1 MTDKILAELR
11 AVSVNLKNAIL
22 RNITVVTAEKTVT
35 VYLVTDA
42 AFTPS
47 DKERAAA
54 VLRGYVPAY
63 FGLNLEISKL
73 APDGEMVKRKIT
85 EAIAAFSK
93 AVSATLGD
101 GDITVTKTL
110 NGFDYVI
117 SVAPSL
123 APADLCDRIN
133 AYLKKQFC
141 GEFYGKINTDAKSLD
156 DLEIEET
163 PDEPEFETPA
173 RTFDI
178 EEFSFIE
185 GEKIQKKAVYLSDIN
200 LVRDEVVLCGTI
212 EDVRERTYTNK
223 SGVEK
228 AYFIFTLNDGTAAL
242 NVTYFTRLKSL
253 EKIKKLQVGD
263 SIVCTGLNEE
273 FRGNLRYTAKFID
286 YGKTPAGFVPE
297 KRASKPVPKYYKTV
311 KPMPFV
317 DMEQADLFSDK
328 RIPECLKGKTFVV
341 FDLETTGLNS
351 SPVTGNMDKIIEIG
365 AYKVVDGQIAEV
377 FSTFINPEKKLS
389 DEIINLTGITEEM
402 VAPAP
407 TYAQVMPDFFKFC
420 YGSVLVG
427 HNAAGFDYKFVDYY
441 WSSLGYIFERKI
453 IDTLPLSQELL
464 FLSNYKLNTVAEKF
478 NISFNH
484 HRATDDA
491 LATAKIFIELIRLKK
506 SLPKIQ

>member
-93 AVSATLGD
+93 AVSATLGN

-110 NGFDYVI
+110 NSFDYVI

-185 GEKIQKKAVYLSDIN
+185 GEKNTEKSRLSFRYQPRPRRGRALRHDRGHARAHLYKQK
-200 LVRDEVVLCGTI
+200 R
-212 EDVRERTYTNK
+212 RRK
-223 SGVEK
+223 S
-228 AYFIFTLNDGTAAL
+228 
-242 NVTYFTRLKSL
+242 
-253 EKIKKLQVGD
+253 
-263 SIVCTGLNEE
+263 
-273 FRGNLRYTAKFID
+273 
-286 YGKTPAGFVPE
+286 
-297 KRASKPVPKYYKTV
+297 
-311 KPMPFV
+311 
-317 DMEQADLFSDK
+317 
-328 RIPECLKGKTFVV
+328 V
-341 FDLETTGLNS
+341 FHIYS
-351 SPVTGNMDKIIEIG
+351 
-365 AYKVVDGQIAEV
+365 
-377 FSTFINPEKKLS
+377 
-389 DEIINLTGITEEM
+389 
-402 VAPAP
+402 
-407 TYAQVMPDFFKFC
+407 
-420 YGSVLVG
+420 
-427 HNAAGFDYKFVDYY
+427 
-441 WSSLGYIFERKI
+441 
-453 IDTLPLSQELL
+453 
-464 FLSNYKLNTVAEKF
+464 
-478 NISFNH
+478 
-484 HRATDDA
+484 
-491 LATAKIFIELIRLKK
+491 
-506 SLPKIQ
+506 